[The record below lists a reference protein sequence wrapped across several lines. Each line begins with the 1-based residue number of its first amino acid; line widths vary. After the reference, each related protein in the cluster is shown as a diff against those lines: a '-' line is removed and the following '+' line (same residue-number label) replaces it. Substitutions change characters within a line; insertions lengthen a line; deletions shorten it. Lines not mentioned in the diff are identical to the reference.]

1 MSKRFLI
8 PALLC
13 SAPVVLFACGG
24 QTGTA
29 SGTGGAKTGGTIT
42 ASGGT
47 TTGSGGATT
56 ASGGTTT
63 AVGGTMTAAGG
74 TTTAAGG
81 TTTAAGGTTTAA
93 GGTTTAAGGARTG
106 GTTTAAGG
114 TTTAAGG
121 TTTAA
126 GGSRTG
132 GTTTASG
139 GTTTAAGGTTT
150 ANGGTTAAT
159 GGARTGG
166 TTGTGGVT
174 ASGGTTS
181 AGGTTSTGALEVW
194 VSPTGNDDTGAG
206 TKDSPLF
213 SICWDDSDN
222 SIKKGACYKLCP
234 VGAGCNAAGGT
245 IWVMDG
251 TYKYTATQK
260 LGTSKLGTA
269 AAPFNVFAVSGAKPV
284 FDFSAMPVDDKS
296 RGIQISGDYWHLK
309 GLTVTKAG
317 DTGIFV
323 MGNNNTVEQCV
334 SHHNAD
340 AGIVVG
346 VNSDRSGSGKDNLFL
361 NCDSYSNNDAATN
374 GENADG
380 FGAKKSSGG
389 TGNIFRGCRAWDNA
403 DDGFDFYGWDSP
415 ITVDN
420 CWAISQAKDTA
431 GSSSDGNGFKLGG
444 NDVSAAHILK
454 NLYATDNNYG
464 SSNCGFTNNSNPA
477 SLTCTGTCAAWS
489 NGTNVKGVSGVGT
502 TAPGSATAAKMIAA
516 QRNADGSL
524 PDISTL

>member
-1 MSKRFLI
+1 MSRRFLI

-13 SAPVVLFACGG
+13 AIPILAPACGS
-24 QTGTA
+24 QTTS
-29 SGTGGAKTGGTIT
+29 SGGSGGAKTGGTTT

-47 TTGSGGATT
+47 PSGTGGATTGSGGATTGSGGATTGSGGATTGSGGATTGTGGSTTGSGGARTGGATGSGGATTGSGGTTPASGGATT

-63 AVGGTMTAAGG
+63 AS
-74 TTTAAGG
+74 
-81 TTTAAGGTTTAA
+81 
-93 GGTTTAAGGARTG
+93 GGATTGSGGAATG
-106 GTTTAAGG
+106 GTTAG
-114 TTTAAGG
+114 
-121 TTTAA
+121 
-126 GGSRTG
+126 
-132 GTTTASG
+132 
-139 GTTTAAGGTTT
+139 
-150 ANGGTTAAT
+150 T

-166 TTGTGGVT
+166 ATGGGGQTVSGGTTGTGGTT
-174 ASGGTTS
+174 ATGGSTS
-181 AGGTTSTGALEVW
+181 GALEVW
-194 VSPTGNDDTGAG
+194 VSPTGNDDTGTG

-234 VGAGCNAAGGT
+234 VGTGCGTSGGT

-251 TYKYTATQK
+251 TYKYTSTQK
-260 LGTSKLGTA
+260 FGTSKLGTA
-269 AAPFNVFAVSGAKPV
+269 SAPFNVNAVAGAKPV
-284 FDFSAMPVDDKS
+284 LDFSALPVDDTS
-296 RGIQISGDYWHLK
+296 RGIQISGDYWHIK
-309 GLTVTKAG
+309 GLTVTNAG

-323 MGNNNTVEQCV
+323 MGNNNTIEQCIA
-334 SHHNAD
+334 HHNKD

-346 VNSDRSGSGKDNLFL
+346 VNSDRSGSGKNNLFL
-361 NCDSYSNNDAATN
+361 NCDSYSNNDTATN

-420 CWAISQAKDTA
+420 CWAISQAKTTK

-454 NLYATDNNYG
+454 NLYATDNNYA

-477 SLTCTGTCAAWS
+477 SMTCTGTCAAWS
-489 NGTNVKGVSGVGT
+489 NGTNVKGISGVGT

-524 PDISTL
+524 PDINSL

>member
-1 MSKRFLI
+1 MSKRSLI

-13 SAPVVLFACGG
+13 TAPVLLLACGG
-24 QTGTA
+24 QPGTA
-29 SGTGGAKTGGTIT
+29 SGAGGANTGGTTI

-47 TTGSGGATT
+47 TGS
-56 ASGGTTT
+56 
-63 AVGGTMTAAGG
+63 GG

-81 TTTAAGGTTTAA
+81 TTTAAGGTTTASGGTTTASGGTTTAA
-93 GGTTTAAGGARTG
+93 GGTTTAAGGVQ
-106 GTTTAAGG
+106 AGG

-139 GTTTAAGGTTT
+139 GTTTPSGGTTTAAGGTTT
-150 ANGGTTAAT
+150 AS
-159 GGARTGG
+159 GGAQAGG

-174 ASGGTTS
+174 PSGGTTS
-181 AGGTTSTGALEVW
+181 AGGTTSPGSGGSSTGGLEVW
-194 VSPTGNDDTGAG
+194 ISPTGNDDTGTG

-213 SICWDDSDN
+213 SVCWDDSDN
-222 SIKKGACYKLCP
+222 SIKKGGCYKLCP

-251 TYKYTATQK
+251 TYKYTVTQK
-260 LGTSKLGTA
+260 LGSSKLGTA
-269 AAPFNVFAVSGAKPV
+269 SGPLNVFAVSGAKPV
-284 FDFSAMPVDDKS
+284 FDFSALPVDDKS
-296 RGIQISGDYWHLK
+296 RGVQISGDYWHLK

-323 MGNNNTVEQCV
+323 MGNNNTIEQCIA
-334 SHHNAD
+334 HDNKD
-340 AGIVVG
+340 AGMVVG
-346 VNSDRSGSGKDNLFL
+346 VNSDRSGSGSNNLFL
-361 NCDSYSNNDAATN
+361 NCDSYQNNDTQTN

-380 FGAKKSSGG
+380 FGAKENSAP
-389 TGNIFRGCRAWDNA
+389 GNIFRGCRAWDNA
-403 DDGFDFYGWDSP
+403 DDGWDFYGWGSP
-415 ITVDN
+415 ITVEN
-420 CWAISQAKDTA
+420 CWAISQAKTTK
-431 GSSSDGNGFKLGG
+431 GSASDGNGFKLGG
-444 NDVSAAHILK
+444 DGVSAAHILK

-477 SLTCTGTCAAWS
+477 SMTCTGTCAAWG
-489 NGTNVKGVSGVGT
+489 NGTASKSIGGVGT
-502 TAPGSATAAKMIAA
+502 SAPGSATAAKMIAA

-524 PDISTL
+524 PDINSL